1 VPVHLAKALSQH
13 RIQMFEAASATL
25 ARAAL
30 LFAAIALL
38 AGAEEVGGLHD
49 RCPSSASEEV
59 EDQVPDILALLQSTM
74 RIHYAQ
80 DSLNETIP
88 PELQRVLP
96 IFWVHVPKC
105 GSSFINTLIHLPGAC
120 PALPENLYV
129 SQSTLGAIF
138 LRNFIRTYEPQH
150 KCPGLSR
157 IDFATG
163 HAGIGGAPAL
173 PYEQSKGRY
182 MIMLRQPEQ
191 RLISAYG
198 DLHDVARGWSPQHPG
213 AVADPGS
220 SWGGIK
226 DFNGTMPSLPD
237 FARNNSG
244 CTVRM
249 LSRGGLVCGGHN
261 GPPTEEE
268 VALAKHRLGTGF
280 SYVGLT
286 EHWALSMCLFNAMF
300 KLGCHRRQF
309 ADARPGRDKL
319 QGNEGYSLARLQG
332 VVDRWDDRLYEEGVR
347 IFNAN
352 MERFNVSES
361 SCQPC
366 WRQAGLSAAAIQESV
381 MYEDE
386 GVE

>member
-1 VPVHLAKALSQH
+1 
-13 RIQMFEAASATL
+13 MFESASATL

-30 LFAAIALL
+30 LFAAIVLL
-38 AGAEEVGGLHD
+38 AGAEEAGGLHD
-49 RCPSSASEEV
+49 ECPSPALEEAQDA
-59 EDQVPDILALLQSTM
+59 EPDLVALLQSTL
-74 RIHYAQ
+74 RLNYAK
-80 DSLNETIP
+80 DSSNETIP

-129 SQSTLGAIF
+129 AQTTFGGAF
-138 LRNFIRTYEPQH
+138 LRGFLRAYEPDD
-150 KCPGLSR
+150 KCPGLTR
-157 IDFATG
+157 IGPCTG
-163 HAGIGGAPAL
+163 HGGIGGASAL
-173 PYEQSKGRY
+173 SYEQNKGRY

-191 RLISAYG
+191 RLISAY
-198 DLHDVARGWSPQHPG
+198 DDARGSASHWSPQHPD
-213 AVADPGS
+213 AIADPGS
-220 SWGGIK
+220 SWGGLM

-237 FARNNSG
+237 FARNISG
-244 CTVRM
+244 CAVRM

-280 SYVGLT
+280 SFVGLT
-286 EHWALSMCLFNAMF
+286 DHWALSMCLFDAMF
-300 KLGCHRRQF
+300 KVGCHPMQF
-309 ADARPGRDKL
+309 DDARPGIDKL
-319 QGNEGYSLARLQG
+319 KGNDGYSMARLQG
-332 VVDRWDDRLYEEGVR
+332 VVDHWDDRLYEEGVR

-366 WRQAGLSAAAIQESV
+366 WHQAGLSPADIQESA

-386 GVE
+386 GEE